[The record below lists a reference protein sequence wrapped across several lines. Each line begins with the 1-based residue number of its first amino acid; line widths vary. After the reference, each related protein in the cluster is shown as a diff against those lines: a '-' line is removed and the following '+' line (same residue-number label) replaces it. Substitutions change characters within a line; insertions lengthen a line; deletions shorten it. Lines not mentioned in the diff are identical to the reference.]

1 MKALAIIGFGPRGLY
16 ALERLVYH
24 LAMRNQEVN
33 ILVFESDKEL
43 GTGAALETEQ
53 PDSNLINISERA
65 LADLPSRPK
74 TVYGNIEIPQFPSYH
89 QWCEF
94 SQNELEPDTFP
105 PRKKVGKY
113 LLERAHSIIDILKSQ
128 SDFKLIKTSLKSIDL
143 EDNKLIISSDNN
155 IWKVDDVLL
164 TIGHQSTKNSEQL
177 SNWLQYS
184 KVNSEIKV
192 YENTYPVSQFEHIK
206 NQTNISIGIRG
217 FGLSMIDIMRYLTIN
232 DFGNFKIIDNQTFET
247 LYYKVKE
254 QHLEIVPFSLDGL
267 SLVPKPLNEHIDNWY
282 KPTDEELKYFKTS
295 ITSAAQTNEDV
306 NTIDFLLKPIA
317 EISARVFL
325 DLRDNAVNQNYDK
338 KEIESVVLNWLQNQ
352 DYQQPTLQNNNTNTY
367 NLIKNYI
374 EMALGEAKITL
385 DYCVGQVWRHCQ
397 PTLYDAFSYANL
409 KPEIIEDVIAQ
420 DEQSKRYSYG
430 PPIESMQQLLALVD
444 AGILNLD
451 FVNNP
456 DIELEDN
463 GWRLTNKS
471 QNSKGVSI
479 MINSVL
485 DSPKLLE
492 VNSPL
497 ITNLLQHDLISPIHS
512 KLGIETDEDAYVE
525 TDNKKNKVNIAVLGR
540 LAKGS
545 VIGVDAIL
553 ECFGSRIDNWAKSYS
568 EKVSES

>member
-24 LAMRNQEVN
+24 LVMRKQKIN
-33 ILVFESDKEL
+33 ILVFESKEL
-43 GTGAALETEQ
+43 GTGAAWNTNQ
-53 PDSNLINISERA
+53 PDSNLINITERA
-65 LADLPSRPK
+65 LVDLPSRPK
-74 TVYGNIEIPQFPSYH
+74 TIYRNIEIPQFPSYH

-105 PRKKVGKY
+105 QRRKVGKY
-113 LLERAHSIIDILKSQ
+113 LSERANSIIDVLKSK
-128 SDFKLIKTSLKSIDL
+128 SDFKLIITSIKTIDIK
-143 EDNKLIISSDNN
+143 DNKLILSSENRT
-155 IWKVDDVLL
+155 WKVDDVLL

-177 SNWLQYS
+177 TEWIKYS
-184 KVNSEIKV
+184 KSNAKIKA
-192 YENTYPVSQFEHIK
+192 YENTYPVSQFESIK

-217 FGLSMIDIMRYLTIN
+217 FGLSMLDVMRYLTIN
-232 DFGNFKIIDNQTFET
+232 DFGNFKITDNHTFEAQ
-247 LYYKVKE
+247 YYKVNK
-254 QHLEIVPFSLDGL
+254 QQLELIPFSLDGL
-267 SLVPKPLNEHIDNWY
+267 PLVPKPLNEHIDKWY
-282 KPTDEELKYFKTS
+282 EPTDEELKYFKTS
-295 ITSAAQTNEDV
+295 ITSVAQTSEDV
-306 NTIDFLLKPIA
+306 NTIDFLLKTIA

-325 DLRDNAVNQNYDK
+325 DLHDNAVNHNCDK
-338 KEIESVVLNWLQNQ
+338 NVIKTVVLNWLHNQ
-352 DYQQPTLQNNNTNTY
+352 DYQHSTLQNNNTNTY

-409 KPEIIEDVIAQ
+409 KPEIIEDMIAQ
-420 DEQSKRYSYG
+420 DERCKRYSYG

-463 GWRLTNKS
+463 SWRLTNKS
-471 QNSKGVSI
+471 QNNKGVSI

-497 ITNLLQHDLISPIHS
+497 VTNLLQHDLISPIHS
-512 KLGIETDEDAYVE
+512 KLGIETDENAYVK

-553 ECFGSRIDNWAKSYS
+553 ECFGSRIDNWGKAYS